1 MEEHELA
8 ELAELLL
15 KHNLIEFDWKSVHE
29 KSGIAI
35 GTKFAPIYVS
45 IFTINF
51 DRKFLKGEKI
61 KPCVWLRYIG
71 DIFFM

>member
-61 KPCVWLRYIG
+61 KLCVWLRYIG

>member
-1 MEEHELA
+1 MEQHELA

-15 KHNLIEFDWKSVHE
+15 KNNLIEFDWKSVHQ

>member
-15 KHNLIEFDWKSVHE
+15 KNNLIEFDWKSVHQ

>member
-1 MEEHELA
+1 MEEYELA
-8 ELAELLL
+8 QLAELLL
-15 KHNLIEFDWKSVHE
+15 KNNLVEFDWKSVHQ

-35 GTKFAPIYVS
+35 GTEFAPTYVS
-45 IFTINF
+45 IFMITF

-61 KPCVWLRYIG
+61 KPCVWLRYID